1 MEGREKKDE
10 SMLVPSSKER
20 FKDALVEGTRRK
32 KVTREKREEKTKK
45 NKKKERNA
53 TQTKAATKRPN
64 SSNKHKQ
71 RARLLFFLIS
81 SPFSESNDTRR
92 TAVALCRR

>member
-45 NKKKERNA
+45 NKKKERECYSDEGSHEKTELFKQA
-53 TQTKAATKRPN
+53 QAAR
-64 SSNKHKQ
+64 
-71 RARLLFFLIS
+71 
-81 SPFSESNDTRR
+81 
-92 TAVALCRR
+92 AVAVLFDFFSFL